1 MTYTSID
8 GNTDIAKATSS
19 NIITGMVD
27 NGINNIIDANIITA
41 KYEGELYKNRLL
53 NEIVYNDSITISLK
67 DNIIY
72 NKDLILQNQEQ
83 SYNSMKESLEIAL
96 RKEKREKTYWII
108 GGAIVTSALT
118 TYIILNQ

>member
-1 MTYTSID
+1 
-8 GNTDIAKATSS
+8 
-19 NIITGMVD
+19 MVE
-27 NGINNIIDANIITA
+27 INNDTLAILSENNLIDANIITA